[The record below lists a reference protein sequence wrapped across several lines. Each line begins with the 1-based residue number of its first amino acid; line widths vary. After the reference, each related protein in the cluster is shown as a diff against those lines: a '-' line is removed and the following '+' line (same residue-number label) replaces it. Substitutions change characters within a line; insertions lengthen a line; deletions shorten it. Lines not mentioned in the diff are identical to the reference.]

1 MDCIRER
8 RFILPLRSTLEVAF
22 SQRRENKN
30 RCVNLQ
36 EQNRDINRH
45 CFRHSVCDSIG
56 VRLSVHLIW
65 SIYFR
70 NRGDFRWFWLLRRL
84 AGIRLRGWLYKH
96 LDVFEMIQDE
106 LKDTGYKMHLGITD
120 VQ

>member
-22 SQRRENKN
+22 SRRREHKN
-30 RCVNLQ
+30 RCVHLE
-36 EQNRDINRH
+36 EQNRDINGHR
-45 CFRHSVCDSIG
+45 FRHSVSDSIG

-70 NRGDFRWFWLLRRL
+70 NRCDFQWFWLLRRL
-84 AGIRLRGWLYKH
+84 AGIRLKGWPYKH
-96 LDVFEMIQDE
+96 LDVFEKINE
-106 LKDTGYKMHLGITD
+106 KS
-120 VQ
+120 